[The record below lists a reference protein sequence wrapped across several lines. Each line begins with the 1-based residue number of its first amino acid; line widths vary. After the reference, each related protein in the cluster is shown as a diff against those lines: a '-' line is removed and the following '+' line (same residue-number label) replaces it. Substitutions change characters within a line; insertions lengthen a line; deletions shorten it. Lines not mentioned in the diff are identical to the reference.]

1 MGKNTKKF
9 FSALLTAV
17 LLLSGCGDSAEPS
30 DHTSVSTSSGQPSV
44 INPAELGG
52 ETSSEQRYYKVT
64 EKTIPDPKAGF
75 ENNPENQ
82 GKNYF
87 SYLTDNEF
95 AAGSFTDARV
105 TLSPKTSFCMDGTLY
120 FLYDILYVSN
130 ESEDA
135 PIITGSYCLGVLNAP
150 YEEWEYHI
158 IFTDELVKVDSIIPS
173 ILNITGI
180 CSDGVYFLLAD
191 NRLAFYNWGDGS
203 FSTLDQIDLSATGFY
218 QHALYSAGDTLYIV
232 SSDGVSNGSFTSY
245 NKDLQPLLTQNLD
258 NKIIGCISGDSESLW
273 YGPDGEG
280 NLTVWDKPNGTPLYS
295 LEIDNLY
302 SDYLLTRSNTGEFI
316 LASTSPF
323 LNGIWTGTGNGP
335 LDKDLSFSEMGY
347 TLQELLTVSAS
358 GDDGFLVTAYFED
371 KLICLNLE
379 RTTASDKQEITLVSS
394 DIFSLE
400 QVASVFNRQ
409 SDKYRVTVINPF
421 ESGDIDAYCQQLQ
434 MEISS
439 GKGPDMMDAWLIDM
453 DGCIKNGYLE
463 PLDDV
468 IENPADYWPAVWDA
482 SDTDGVL
489 YGIPM
494 RFLLSFLS
502 VSKSLA
508 GDLQSWNSVQMMEA
522 VQKSPAE
529 SLQMGLDSMD
539 IVLRYGLADRD
550 NPQFIDYEAGVSHLS
565 EQPFIDFIEFAKKYS
580 DDLYYADASYE
591 EAGDYYRDGKIAA
604 FEMELYGPSD
614 FLFASS
620 CFEGQEVLI
629 GMPSAEGRSIY
640 MSLVRVCL
648 NNNSPVKEGAKE
660 FLRFLLSEEGQ
671 LLSMKDTHGGF
682 SCRRDV
688 TEQLLNKYQEERKN
702 MKSTSSR
709 WGIYTEIVPLTDE
722 QLSQFFALFEDAKPE
737 PSVPSEIKSIV
748 SEELAPFFAGECS
761 AEEAAKKL
769 DNRVQL
775 YLDEQR

>member
-1 MGKNTKKF
+1 MWGKTKKI
-9 FSALLTAV
+9 FSTLLTAA
-17 LLLSGCGDSAEPS
+17 LLLSGCGASAEPS
-30 DHTSVSTSSGQPSV
+30 DQTSVSTSSGQPSV
-44 INPAELGG
+44 INPAESGG

-64 EKTIPDPKAGF
+64 EKNIPDPKADF

-87 SYLTDNEF
+87 SYLSDDEF
-95 AAGSFTDARV
+95 AANNFTDAKV

-120 FLYDILYVSN
+120 FLHEIIYISN

-158 IFTDELVKVDSIIPS
+158 IFTDELVKVDSITPS
-173 ILNITGI
+173 IQNITGT
-180 CSDGVYFLLAD
+180 CSDGIYFLLAD
-191 NRLAFYNWGDGS
+191 NRLAFYNWGGS
-203 FSTLDQIDLSATGFY
+203 FSTLDQIDFNATGFY
-218 QHALYSAGDTLYIV
+218 QHALYSAGDTLYII
-232 SSDGVSNGSFTSY
+232 SSDGISNGSFTSY
-245 NKDLQPLLTQNLD
+245 NKDLQPLLTQNLE
-258 NKIIGCISGDSESLW
+258 NKIIGCISGDSECLW

-295 LEIDNLY
+295 LEIDTPN

-323 LNGIWTGTGNGP
+323 LNGIWTGNGDAP
-335 LDKDLSFSEMGY
+335 LNKALSFSEMGY

-379 RTTASDKQEITLVSS
+379 RTVASDKQEITLVSS
-394 DIFSLE
+394 DIVSLE
-400 QVASVFNRQ
+400 QVASAFNRQ

-421 ESGDIDAYCQQLQ
+421 ESGDIEAYCQQLQ

-468 IENPADYWPAVWDA
+468 IGDPSDYWPAIWDA

-489 YGIPM
+489 YGVPM
-494 RFLLSFLS
+494 RFVLSFLS

-508 GDLQSWNSVQMMEA
+508 GDLDSWDLVQMMEA
-522 VQKSPAE
+522 VQRSSAE

-539 IVLRYGLADRD
+539 IVLRYGLASRD
-550 NPQFIDYEAGVSHLS
+550 NTQFIDYETGVSHLS
-565 EQPFIDFIEFAKKYS
+565 EQPFIDFLEFAQKYG
-580 DDLYYADASYE
+580 DDLYYSNSNNE
-591 EAGDYYRDGKIAA
+591 EAADYYSDGKIAA
-604 FEMELYGPSD
+604 LEIELYGPND
-614 FLFASS
+614 LLYASA

-629 GMPSAEGRSIY
+629 GIPSSQGRKTY

-648 NNNSPVKEGAKE
+648 NSNSPSKEGAKE
-660 FLRFLLSEEGQ
+660 FLRYLLSEEGQ
-671 LLSMKDTHGGF
+671 FLSMKNTYGGF

-688 TEQLLNKYQEERKN
+688 TEQLLSEYQKEYE
-702 MKSTSSR
+702 
-709 WGIYTEIVPLTDE
+709 GIKKHSIRYGIPVDIVPLNDE
-722 QLSQFFALFEDAKPE
+722 QQEQLFALFEDAIPQ
-737 PSVPSEIKSIV
+737 PGVPSEIEAV
-748 SEELAPFFAGECS
+748 VLEELAPYFAGDCS

-775 YLDEQR
+775 YLDEHR